1 MKMVDYLTILE
12 KVALVILLS
21 RKNKYMND
29 VENSY

>member
-21 RKNKYMND
+21 KKNKYMND